1 MLPRWRG
8 ALDLLQLLID
18 KCSQANTLLLH
29 VYQALS
35 QGRVSTAK
43 LLCLMRARVRACVWV
58 SEECMRACV
67 RACACACVCMRVRVR
82 VRVCVRVCARACPCL
97 VEGKDR
103 RAKIKPRVMV
113 SGEGALCCA
122 YTCQTRLTNPPAIR
136 CYEQ

>member
-1 MLPRWRG
+1 M
-8 ALDLLQLLID
+8 QLLID

-67 RACACACVCMRVRVR
+67 RACACACVYVCVCVCMRVCVC
-82 VRVCVRVCARACPCL
+82 VCVCMRVCVLNA
-97 VEGKDR
+97 
-103 RAKIKPRVMV
+103 
-113 SGEGALCCA
+113 
-122 YTCQTRLTNPPAIR
+122 
-136 CYEQ
+136 